1 MKKLLLAVFIL
12 YFFVLIHASFCVHF
26 GFLGCL
32 FNLPIIITA
41 VWNFFEKEKGFFS
54 PALIA
59 SLIAGFF
66 LDVYSSGII
75 GFYIL
80 ILGTAA
86 VFIKIFL
93 KNYVRVPFARD
104 V

>member
-1 MKKLLLAVFIL
+1 MKKLPLITLIL
-12 YFFVLIHASFCVHF
+12 YFFVLVQTSFCAHF
-26 GFLGCL
+26 GLLGCL
-32 FNLPIIITA
+32 FNLPIITIA

-54 PALIA
+54 PALAA
-59 SLIAGFF
+59 SLITGFF

-80 ILGTAA
+80 MLGAVA

-93 KNYVRVPFARD
+93 KNYVRIPFAQD
-104 V
+104 I